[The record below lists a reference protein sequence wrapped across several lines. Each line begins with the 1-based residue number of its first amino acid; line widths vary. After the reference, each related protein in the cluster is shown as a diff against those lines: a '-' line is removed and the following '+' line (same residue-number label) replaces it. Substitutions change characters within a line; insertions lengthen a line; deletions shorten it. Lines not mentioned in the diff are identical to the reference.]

1 MTLFR
6 KQNMAF
12 LVLGALLLPNGPA
25 AAAEGW
31 GIEHE
36 KISRMNAKVVDIVC
50 ELTGDCPAN
59 CGAGKRQL
67 GLLTDKGRLI
77 PVVKGQDVF
86 ANAVPDLV
94 RHCGKV
100 VTADGLLIENP
111 KMTLFMLQFSKLA
124 KNGKWRRAN
133 AFGKQWTEKH
143 RKPANQ
149 WFKHD
154 PQIRQ
159 TIADNGK
166 LGVPG
171 LIYKEEE

>member
-1 MTLFR
+1 MPPFTKHYVAIIAAGSL
-6 KQNMAF
+6 
-12 LVLGALLLPNGPA
+12 LVISNA
-25 AAAEGW
+25 AIAAEGW

-36 KISRMNAKVVDIVC
+36 KISRMDAKVVDIVC
-50 ELTGDCPAN
+50 ELTGDCGN
-59 CGAGKRQL
+59 GKRQL
-67 GLLTDKGRLI
+67 GLLTDTGRLI

-94 RHCGKV
+94 KHCGKV

-111 KMTLFMLQFSKLA
+111 KMTLFMLQFGKLA

-133 AFGKQWTEKH
+133 AFGRQWAGKH
-143 RKPANQ
+143 GKPANQ

-154 PQIRQ
+154 PLIRQ
-159 TIADNGK
+159 TITTNGK

-171 LIYKEEE
+171 LVYKEEE

>member
-1 MTLFR
+1 MTLFQ
-6 KQNMAF
+6 KQNATF
-12 LVLGALLLPNGPA
+12 LVLGALLVTSNA
-25 AAAEGW
+25 AMAAEGW

-36 KISRMNAKVVDIVC
+36 KISRMDAKVVDIVC
-50 ELTGDCPAN
+50 ELTGDCPSN
-59 CGAGKRQL
+59 CGNGKRQL
-67 GLLTDKGRLI
+67 GLLTGKGRLI

-94 RHCGKV
+94 KHCGKV

-124 KNGKWRRAN
+124 KNGNWRRAN
-133 AFGKQWTEKH
+133 AFGKQWAVKH
-143 RKPANQ
+143 GKPANQ